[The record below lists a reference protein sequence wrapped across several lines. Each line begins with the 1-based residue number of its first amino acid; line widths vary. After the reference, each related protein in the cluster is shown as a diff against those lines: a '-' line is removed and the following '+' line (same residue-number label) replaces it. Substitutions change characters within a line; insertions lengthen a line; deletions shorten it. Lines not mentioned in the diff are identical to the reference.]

1 MRRMKKMSDLQ
12 RGRLVVVSGPSGVGK
27 GTVLKYVTSR
37 DDFVYSVSAT
47 TRKPREGEKDG
58 VNYFFISRDRF
69 EEMIT
74 GGELIEYAEYNG
86 HYYGTPRAFVEK
98 MLSAG
103 KNVILEIEV
112 RGAMQVKKVMPDAT
126 FIFIAPESREI
137 LEARLR
143 GRGTETDDVIAG
155 RLKIAD
161 NEIRSCLMYDYIV
174 VNRDGGMQECAE
186 DIVRAVKADGMR
198 PCNMYSSISNFFN

>member
-86 HYYGTPRAFVEK
+86 NYYGTPRAFVEK

>member
-1 MRRMKKMSDLQ
+1 MSNNTK

-27 GTVLKYVTSR
+27 GTVLKYVLER

-47 TRKPREGEKDG
+47 TRSPREGEADG
-58 VNYFFISRDRF
+58 VNYFFITREKF
-69 EEMIT
+69 EDMIS

-86 HYYGTPRAFVEK
+86 NYYGTPKFFVEK
-98 MLSAG
+98 MLSEG

-112 RGAMQVKKVMPDAT
+112 KGAVQVKQIVPEAT

-143 GRGTETDDVIAG
+143 GRGTETEDVIAG
-155 RLKIAD
+155 RLSIAEK
-161 NEIRSCLMYDYIV
+161 EIRSCLMYDYIV
-174 VNRDGGMQECAE
+174 INRDGGAEDCAE
-186 DIVRAVKADGMR
+186 DIVAAVKAEGMK
-198 PCNMYSSISNFFN
+198 PCNVYKSISDFFN

>member
-1 MRRMKKMSDLQ
+1 MSDLQ